1 VSVEPPGASESE
13 TDATVGCTNDAAID
27 AASWTPASLPGLA
40 LWLNDTGIVADPSD
54 PSQVLHWLDRS
65 GNGNDATGMCANS
78 CPASLPSLDPEIA
91 HGHDAVTC
99 GALSGNGT
107 SLTILGSP
115 SLQLGTGDWV
125 IALVYKPDPGT
136 GEITM
141 WDQSGVLSWLQTDPA
156 TTSVHDGTAVV
167 SGALT
172 ANHFQYLL
180 ALDRGSSLSLL
191 SSTVSEMTGSAPGDI
206 SGNVTLCENPNA
218 FQYAELAE
226 VVAVKGTL
234 GDADIASLVSYLN
247 AKFALP

>member
-1 VSVEPPGASESE
+1 VSVEPPCASESG
-13 TDATVGCTNDAAID
+13 TDAPGDRADD
-27 AASWTPASLPGLA
+27 AASWAPSSLPGLA
-40 LWLNDTGIVADPSD
+40 LWLNDTGIVADPGD
-54 PSQVLHWLDRS
+54 PSQVLHWLDQS

-115 SLQLGTGDWV
+115 SLQLGTGDWA

-180 ALDRGSSLSLL
+180 AFDRGSSLSLL

-206 SGNVTLCENPNA
+206 SGNVTLCGNPNA

-234 GDADIASLVSYLN
+234 GDSDIASLVLYLKT
-247 AKFALP
+247 KFALP